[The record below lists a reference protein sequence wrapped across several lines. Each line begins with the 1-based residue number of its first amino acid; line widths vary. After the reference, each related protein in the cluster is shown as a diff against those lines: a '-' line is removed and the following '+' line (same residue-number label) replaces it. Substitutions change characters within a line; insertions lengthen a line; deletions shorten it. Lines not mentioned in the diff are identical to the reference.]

1 MEDTQLYQKIKEN
14 ILSSKEA
21 FYISILCKNK
31 EELSLKSKLLF
42 DVIQRV
48 KINYRMFPFN
58 YLMCLDTFWNENNF
72 DCKWKIFR
80 TQYIDNPHL
89 GPYINTGLNQL

>member
-1 MEDTQLYQKIKEN
+1 MEDTELYQKIKEN
-14 ILSSKEA
+14 MLSSKEA
-21 FYISILCKNK
+21 FYINIQCKNK

-42 DVIQRV
+42 DVIQCV

-58 YLMCLDTFWNENNF
+58 YLMCLDNFWNENNF

-80 TQYIDNPHL
+80 TQYIDNPRL
-89 GPYINTGLNQL
+89 APYINTRLYQL